1 MTSRDTEALA
11 QLRPLSFGEILDGGF
26 ALYRRHFGTL
36 AATALVAH
44 APVLLLWLAYA
55 LLGGSTDSLVVP
67 LARVLGGV
75 AAIVSFGALTWQ
87 ASAAYLGQPV
97 DLRDGLSHAWARFR
111 PVWASLFL
119 QGMAIGLG
127 LILLIV
133 PGLIAFTIFF
143 AMIPAVVLEGEN
155 SSGAQG
161 RSKELARGAWPAVFG
176 VMATLTIITWMP
188 VIAASFGMG
197 VVATLAHGSGSAT
210 GAGIELASTLVRAL
224 TLPFLCLG
232 TVILY
237 YDRRV
242 RTEALDLAAAPEPLL
257 AAGA

>member
-1 MTSRDTEALA
+1 MTADNAGASA

-36 AATALVAH
+36 ASTALVAH
-44 APVLLLWLAYA
+44 APVLVLWLGYA
-55 LLGGSTDSLVVP
+55 LVGEANPLVV
-67 LARVLGGV
+67 LVARVLSGA

-119 QGMAIGLG
+119 QGFAVALG
-127 LILLIV
+127 LLLLVV
-133 PGLIAFTIFF
+133 PGLIAFTVFF
-143 AMIPAVVLEGEN
+143 AMIPAVVLEGLD
-155 SSGAQG
+155 STQAQA
-161 RSKELARGAWPAVFG
+161 RSKELARGAWMNVFG

-188 VIAASFGMG
+188 VIAANFGLG
-197 VVATLAHGSGSAT
+197 LVTRLADGSSPAATAAM
-210 GAGIELASTLVRAL
+210 ELAGTLIRAL

-242 RTEALDLAAAPEPLL
+242 RSEALDLAAVPEPLL